1 MLRRVYTTS
10 IQLGVRRHQLL
21 SSSHKII
28 NSNNLKQII
37 EHQNQII
44 SRRISMGNIAMS
56 SNNNKYP
63 APAVMGDESIMS
75 KKAHGTS
82 AVPVQENLRW
92 KVDQDTADRIC
103 NFNRHYAEHSGYF
116 QSVSDFLKEAKNLP
130 ATDEITFYDSNTGK
144 PLFHGKY
151 VFLCI

>member
-1 MLRRVYTTS
+1 
-10 IQLGVRRHQLL
+10 
-21 SSSHKII
+21 
-28 NSNNLKQII
+28 
-37 EHQNQII
+37 
-44 SRRISMGNIAMS
+44 MGNIAMS

-151 VFLCI
+151 VLCADMK

>member
-1 MLRRVYTTS
+1 MHDINTT
-10 IQLGVRRHQLL
+10 GVRRHQLL
-21 SSSHKII
+21 SSSHKIQQ
-28 NSNNLKQII
+28 LRATII
-37 EHQNQII
+37 TKHQNQI
-44 SRRISMGNIAMS
+44 SRRIHMGNIAMS
-56 SNNNKYP
+56 SNTNKYP

-151 VFLCI
+151 VVCFVCI

>member
-1 MLRRVYTTS
+1 MYTTS

>member
-1 MLRRVYTTS
+1 
-10 IQLGVRRHQLL
+10 
-21 SSSHKII
+21 
-28 NSNNLKQII
+28 
-37 EHQNQII
+37 
-44 SRRISMGNIAMS
+44 MGNIAM
-56 SNNNKYP
+56 NNNKYP

-75 KKAHGTS
+75 KKAHGAS

-151 VFLCI
+151 VLCFVCNDMFILLLTCDMHNIIICTYHVVFIVHL

>member
-1 MLRRVYTTS
+1 
-10 IQLGVRRHQLL
+10 
-21 SSSHKII
+21 
-28 NSNNLKQII
+28 
-37 EHQNQII
+37 
-44 SRRISMGNIAMS
+44 MS

-92 KVDQDTADRIC
+92 KVDQDTADRIS

-144 PLFHGKY
+144 PLFFGKY
-151 VFLCI
+151 VLCFVHAMFILLLTCDICILYMHISCALSYKIV

>member
-1 MLRRVYTTS
+1 
-10 IQLGVRRHQLL
+10 
-21 SSSHKII
+21 
-28 NSNNLKQII
+28 
-37 EHQNQII
+37 
-44 SRRISMGNIAMS
+44 MGNIAMS

-130 ATDEITFYDSNTGK
+130 ATDEITFYDSKDTK
-144 PLFHGKY
+144 RDPVILDIRPFPIRAYDETSFKIRMFI
-151 VFLCI
+151 VL

>member
-1 MLRRVYTTS
+1 MLRRVCTTS

-21 SSSHKII
+21 SSSHKIQQ
-28 NSNNLKQII
+28 LRATII
-37 EHQNQII
+37 TKHQNQI
-44 SRRISMGNIAMS
+44 SRRIHMGNIAMS

-144 PLFHGKY
+144 PLFHGKSCLMFC
-151 VFLCI
+151 VQ